1 MECCDKGVEGRAG
14 WLEGCMGV
22 WGSLM
27 CRAVPMLILFF
38 SFFFFKGGRGF
49 GGINSLEA
57 KEGFYV
63 CVQKLQ
69 TERRCLV

>member
-1 MECCDKGVEGRAG
+1 MVGGVY
-14 WLEGCMGV
+14 GCLGV
-22 WGSLM
+22 INVQGS
-27 CRAVPMLILFF
+27 ANVDSF
-38 SFFFFKGGRGF
+38 FFFFKGGRGF
-49 GGINSLEA
+49 GGINSLEG

>member
-1 MECCDKGVEGRAG
+1 MVGGVY
-14 WLEGCMGV
+14 GCLGV
-22 WGSLM
+22 INVQGS
-27 CRAVPMLILFF
+27 ANVDSFF
-38 SFFFFKGGRGF
+38 FFFFKGGRGF
-49 GGINSLEA
+49 GGINSLEG

>member
-1 MECCDKGVEGRAG
+1 MVGGVY
-14 WLEGCMGV
+14 GCLGV
-22 WGSLM
+22 INVQGS
-27 CRAVPMLILFF
+27 ANVDSFF
-38 SFFFFKGGRGF
+38 FFFFFKGGHGF
-49 GGINSLEA
+49 GGINSLEG

>member
-1 MECCDKGVEGRAG
+1 MVGGVY
-14 WLEGCMGV
+14 GCLGV
-22 WGSLM
+22 INVQGS
-27 CRAVPMLILFF
+27 ANVDSFF
-38 SFFFFKGGRGF
+38 FFFFFKGGRGF
-49 GGINSLEA
+49 GGINSLEG